1 MKTVGAFA
9 AKTHL
14 SQLLDEVEQGQR
26 ITITR
31 RGVPIAVLAPANG
44 ARQHKTPAEAVAAIR
59 AFQERTKLS
68 LGGMS
73 IREAIDEGRR
83 F

>member
-1 MKTVGAFA
+1 MKTVGAFE

-14 SQLLDEVEQGQR
+14 SQLLDEVEQGET

-31 RGVPIAVLAPANG
+31 RGVPVARLTPLTSQAP
-44 ARQHKTPAEAVAAIR
+44 RKTPAEAVEALL
-59 AFQERTKLS
+59 AFQKRTKLS

-73 IREAIDEGRR
+73 IREAIAEGRR
-83 F
+83 Y